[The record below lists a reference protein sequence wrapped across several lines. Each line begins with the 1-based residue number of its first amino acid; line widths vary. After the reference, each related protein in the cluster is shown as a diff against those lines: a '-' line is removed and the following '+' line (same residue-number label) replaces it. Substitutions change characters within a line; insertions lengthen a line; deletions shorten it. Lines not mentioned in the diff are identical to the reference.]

1 MAATEAVY
9 HRNGKMVYD
18 QRKIPIIK
26 RRRNMAQA
34 KGFKW
39 LSAVLVGI
47 MVIFM
52 SQCVPVEEQS
62 QEEKLALQKAK
73 RDSIRKANYNRCAF
87 KLSNG
92 NQYKIQENWNEALN
106 NYKEVV
112 SLGCAED
119 FVDPL
124 FEDMAYCYFKLNQL
138 DSAGWA
144 IEEGLIYQPTD
155 KHLLELSAYY
165 NRNDVEESI
174 RIYTKINSLYP
185 GEPDYLFN
193 LADYYGKANRFDEQI
208 ETLEQIMEVDP
219 TNKKAEQTIVAAY
232 ESSGRDP
239 IERIA
244 SLYDSNKSQ
253 YGYRYAKML
262 FDRGNYTEAQIV
274 LEESIPLNSSNSAL
288 VDLLGQVYE
297 LENLLEKAIGL
308 YKDIAARNPK
318 EVSALIKVAEL
329 YKQIFDYRS
338 ALEWAEK
345 AVNASGRSGRTLEL
359 RGDIYMSIADACSA
373 GKPKGVDFNDKLIFH
388 MAYEDFTEASKKGYS
403 AVNTKIRFL
412 KENEL
417 IIGSQKD
424 YFLASEANKIST
436 KEFKVL
442 GECYSWITRTVKVQ

>member
-1 MAATEAVY
+1 
-9 HRNGKMVYD
+9 MV
-18 QRKIPIIK
+18 QS
-26 RRRNMAQA
+26 
-34 KGFKW
+34 KGLRW
-39 LSAVLVGI
+39 LSAVLATL

-62 QEEKLALQKAK
+62 QEEVLALQKAK

-92 NQYKIQENWNEALN
+92 NQYKIQENWNEALK
-106 NYKEVV
+106 NYKEVI

-124 FEDMAYCYFKLNQL
+124 YEDMAYCYFKLNML
-138 DSAGWA
+138 DSAAWS

-165 NRNDVEESI
+165 NRNDVDESI

-185 GEPDYLFN
+185 GDPNYLFE
-193 LADYYGKANRFDEQI
+193 LASYYGKANRFDEQI
-208 ETLEQIMEVDP
+208 ETLEHVLEIEPD
-219 TNKKAEQTIVAAY
+219 NKKAEQTIVAAF

-262 FDRGNYTEAQIV
+262 FDRGSYTQAQIV
-274 LEESIPLNSSNSAL
+274 LEESIPVSGSNSAM

-297 LENLLEKAIGL
+297 LENLLEKAIDL
-308 YKDIAARNPK
+308 YKDIATKNPK
-318 EVSALIKVAEL
+318 EVNAITKVAEL
-329 YKQIFDYRS
+329 YKQLFDYRS

-345 AVNASGRSGRTLEL
+345 AVSASGRNGRSLEL
-359 RGDIYMSIADACSA
+359 RGDIYMAIADACSA
-373 GKPKGVDFNDKLIFH
+373 GKPKGVDFNDKLVFH

-417 IIGSQKD
+417 IVGSQKD
-424 YFLASEANKIST
+424 YFLASEANKVSA

-442 GECYSWITRTVKVQ
+442 GECYGWITRTVKVQ